1 MTKEQALALAS
12 ARLRL
17 QQQKPS
23 VDREAIDAD
32 MQRMADP
39 TSGMG
44 FLEKFNAGMGKAFTD
59 LGRGAGQMVG
69 LGPNA
74 QEVHENR
81 RLDAPLMKTG
91 AGVAGNISGNIAALA
106 PLAVIPGAATVSGAG
121 ALGSV
126 AGGLQP
132 TEGAGDRL
140 VNIGVGGLLGGGT
153 QFLGSTG
160 ARMLGERA
168 AAKEAALKAQQQQNT
183 VRDETIRRG
192 REAGYVV
199 PPSAVNEPSFLGG
212 RLESLGGKAALGQE
226 ASLRNQSVTDALARK
241 AAGLGDDQ
249 AISAEALRAARKNAA
264 APYREISALNPRAAS
279 ELESAQAARA
289 ESKLQWKHYNR
300 SAEPAAH
307 KAATSADAQAKRA
320 LDAIEQE
327 AVAAGKPELV
337 EQLKLA
343 RALIARN
350 HQVQN
355 ALNRGTGNVDASVL
369 GRALDSG
376 APLSGGLETIGRYQ
390 QAFPQ
395 FTREASKV
403 PSPGVGKTELLAAA
417 LLGGGGG
424 AAAGPLGALAGLAP
438 FAAGPTRSALL
449 SNPVQNMLA
458 QPNYKAGA
466 FTRGT
471 AALSDQETQ
480 RRLALLLRSLALPA
494 IPQAVNE

>member
-17 QQQKPS
+17 QQQKPT
-23 VDREAIDAD
+23 VDREAINAD

-39 TSGMG
+39 ASGMG
-44 FLEKFNAGMGKAFTD
+44 FLDKFNAGMGKAFTD
-59 LGRGAGQMVG
+59 IGRGAGQLVG
-69 LGPNA
+69 MGPTA
-74 QEVHENR
+74 EETQETR

-91 AGVAGNISGNIAALA
+91 SGMAGNVAGNIAALA
-106 PLAVIPGAATVSGAG
+106 PLAVVPGGATVAGAG
-121 ALGSV
+121 TMGLL

-132 TEGAGDRL
+132 TESTGERFT
-140 VNIGVGGLLGGGT
+140 NMGVGGLLGGGT
-153 QFLGSTG
+153 QFAAGPLARHLGD
-160 ARMLGERA
+160 RA
-168 AAKEAALKAQQQQNT
+168 ASKQASLLAQKSQNT
-183 VRDETIRRG
+183 VRDETIRMG

-199 PPSAVNEPSFLGG
+199 PPSAVNQPSFLGG

-226 ASLRNQSVTDALARK
+226 SSLRNQSVTDALARK

-279 ELESAQAARA
+279 ELEAAQSARA

-307 KAATSADAQAKRA
+307 KAATMADANAKRA
-320 LDAIEQE
+320 LDNIERE
-327 AVAAGKPELV
+327 AQAAGKPELV
-337 EQLKLA
+337 EQLKMS

-376 APLSGGLETIGRYQ
+376 APLSGELATIGRYQ

-403 PSPGVGKTELLAAA
+403 PTPGVGKTELLAAA
-417 LLGGGGG
+417 LLGGGGT

-438 FAAGPTRSALL
+438 FASGPTRSALL
-449 SNPVQNMLA
+449 SKPVQNMLA

-466 FTRGT
+466 VTRGT
-471 AALSDQETQ
+471 AALNDPETQ
-480 RRLALLLRSLALPA
+480 RRLAMLLRALSLPL
-494 IPQAVNE
+494 IPQAVND